1 MSGRFSVTS
10 GKTKNISESIVR
22 FLPFRFVSAS
32 DSDVV
37 HGSLLALLA
46 RSEQR
51 CNVCNGDFEDGR
63 LVPHKGKPYHK
74 QCYDELFADKCAGC
88 GKALKVSPMGLE
100 PVLSTKRSQTASFAL
115 P

>member
-1 MSGRFSVTS
+1 MQKRV
-10 GKTKNISESIVR
+10 EEIVCAGCNKEVPIEQC
-22 FLPFRFVSAS
+22 LK
-32 DSDVV
+32 
-37 HGSLLALLA
+37 ALHHSWHA
-46 RSEQR
+46 ACFR

-63 LVPHKGKPYHK
+63 FVPHKGKPYHK